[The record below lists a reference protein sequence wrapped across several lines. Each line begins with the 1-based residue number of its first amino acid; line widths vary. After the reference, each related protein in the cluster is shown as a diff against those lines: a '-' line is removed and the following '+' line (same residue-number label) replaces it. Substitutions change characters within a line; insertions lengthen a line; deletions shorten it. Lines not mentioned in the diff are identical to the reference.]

1 MESRDDYIKIVGKE
15 PDVGV
20 NSEESLVINPD
31 NLRYAAQV
39 AKKYADSMDEFS
51 PEKIAAMVPDGT
63 SVDKESSSYREWKK
77 MVDDISQRFSGRF
90 SVVNYQM
97 IDQFARGVE
106 KGNDEVGEFRP
117 IDIDSFDV
125 VSDGETSAIVE
136 KSDGMDELD
145 NMINGVA
152 VDADSLEKRSLDELD
167 KMFFDG
173 AYDYDNGGKSMRR

>member
-1 MESRDDYIKIVGKE
+1 MQSILLSFMGISSKFPTNHLIELLK
-15 PDVGV
+15 
-20 NSEESLVINPD
+20 SLF
-31 NLRYAAQV
+31 AASWT
-39 AKKYADSMDEFS
+39 ASLEISFG
-51 PEKIAAMVPDGT
+51 ELLIASLAQLPQMTPIE
-63 SVDKESSSYREWKK
+63 VDKESRAYHDWKK
-77 MVDDISQRFSGRF
+77 MMDDISRKVSGTFSA
-90 SVVNYQM
+90 VNYQM
-97 IDQFARGVE
+97 IEQFARGGEE
-106 KGNDEVGEFRP
+106 KVDEVGEFRP

>member
-1 MESRDDYIKIVGKE
+1 MDSRNDGIKIVGKE
-15 PDVGV
+15 SDVGV
-20 NSEESLVINPD
+20 NSEEVLVVNPD

-39 AKKYADSMDEFS
+39 AKKYADGMNEFS
-51 PEKIAAMVPDGT
+51 PEKIAASMPTDIE
-63 SVDKESSSYREWKK
+63 VDKESRAYHDWKK
-77 MVDDISQRFSGRF
+77 MMDDISRKVSGTFSA
-90 SVVNYQM
+90 VNYQM
-97 IDQFARGVE
+97 IEQFARGGEE
-106 KGNDEVGEFRP
+106 KVDEVGEFRP